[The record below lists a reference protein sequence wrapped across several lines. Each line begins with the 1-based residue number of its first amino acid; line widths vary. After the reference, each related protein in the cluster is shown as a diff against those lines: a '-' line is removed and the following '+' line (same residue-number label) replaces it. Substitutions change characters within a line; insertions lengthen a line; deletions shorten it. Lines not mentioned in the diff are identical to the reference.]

1 MKVDEKG
8 TDRRAELHIHK
19 HEQVEELAEY
29 GQYIDPDD
37 AAVCCYVPIEDG
49 NIVRVAGRFN
59 GTTLA
64 IHWDLRVDGVLRKA
78 NNMISKV
85 VKAQKGVKL
94 DVEEALYLMDDGLSE
109 AKLLETQMK
118 IVPVSGFNFTKNRD
132 SLETVGTI
140 EIRLYVLRTF
150 GAEFPRDT
158 FMTYLDDEDEEE
170 KDDMDR
176 KKATYLTIA
185 PDYMVDFEKNC
196 QELDKKTAN
205 AWKKKLNTKR
215 PSKNPWAIFRFHYR
229 SKEAINAQGMKLTH
243 NPKTKGKGTKTHT
256 LELDPVPTLAI
267 GAKPAK
273 PNDGGSTRDDSP
285 TPSRPGTPLKL
296 DSPLPRQF
304 TPRRYTSPPR
314 PFAQRSTAVEDA
326 SSEAATAEEQPPG
339 VEQSIEKITNV
350 EDLKDKKEEITNIEA
365 PIEKAMNTGERD
377 SGNEGEK
384 KDNTL
389 KLSESVPPAPTLYMP
404 APTAPMLPTS
414 ALPLK
419 TTLPTTTATLKRPAS
434 LPLPA
439 GPDHKR
445 TKTLTIAETRRQI
458 KAMKARRETVAKKR
472 ADLDSELEPYTA
484 KMREEQERLAK
495 ELEEET
501 KMWREESQ
509 ALRDDAAMLAEMKR
523 VQGGEYEM
531 RGDGGA

>member
-377 SGNEGEK
+377 SGNE
-384 KDNTL
+384 
-389 KLSESVPPAPTLYMP
+389 VRPTRP
-404 APTAPMLPTS
+404 N
-414 ALPLK
+414 ALHARTNCTNASNLRPHPQNHA
-419 TTLPTTTATLKRPAS
+419 PTTTATLKRPAS